1 MEIRSFGENAA
12 PKLLDERMIEGYA
25 IVFERESRVMYD
37 LEKKRFFIE
46 VIKSGAISDELLR
59 SCDIKALLEH
69 NKQKAFSKV

>member
-37 LEKKRFFIE
+37 LEKKRF
-46 VIKSGAISDELLR
+46 LLR
-59 SCDIKALLEH
+59 SSNPGLSLMNYSGVVI
-69 NKQKAFSKV
+69 

>member
-12 PKLLDERMIEGYA
+12 PKLLDERNIEGYA

-46 VIKSGAISDELLR
+46 IIKSGAVS
-59 SCDIKALLEH
+59 
-69 NKQKAFSKV
+69 